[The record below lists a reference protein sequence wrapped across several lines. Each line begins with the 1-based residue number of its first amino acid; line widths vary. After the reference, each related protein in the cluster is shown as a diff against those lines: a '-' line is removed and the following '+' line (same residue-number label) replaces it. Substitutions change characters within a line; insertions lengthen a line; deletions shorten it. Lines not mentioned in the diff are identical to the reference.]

1 MIDSTGTYMS
11 IDCAAPMFFFDVE
24 MPSGRVYDES
34 VATFIV
40 DQVEID
46 DIPIINEKTG
56 DKIGACVG
64 ANIVECGVVGR
75 MVLLPEFRELEES
88 WDMMSCQFNVALE
101 IPNSDTLENP
111 IMADAIEEFP
121 YIIATI

>member
-11 IDCAAPMFFFDVE
+11 IDCAAPMFFFDIE

-34 VATFIV
+34 VATFII
-40 DQVEID
+40 DQIEQD
-46 DIPIINEKTG
+46 DVPIINESG

-75 MVLLPEFRELEES
+75 MVLLPEFRELEDK

-101 IPNSDTLENP
+101 ISNLDTIENP
-111 IMADAIEEFP
+111 VTADNIEEFP